1 MTRFLCAG
9 VAPALVWIAAAAGG
23 MAVLG
28 GCGAADKPQP
38 GGSDG
43 ATDTGAANP
52 SDGHTEDT
60 GACADVPLVNWDTFG
75 AGFLLHHCQGCHAS
89 TTPDRYGAPAEV
101 TFDTKADAWA
111 WRDRILERSAIDP
124 PTMPPA
130 GGTSADD
137 RVRLRWWLTCAPEG
151 T

>member
-1 MTRFLCAG
+1 MSPRRLAPLCLSLSLACG
-9 VAPALVWIAAAAGG
+9 GDDAPKGNVGEDDDSAAAADGG
-23 MAVLG
+23 G
-28 GCGAADKPQP
+28 GDDGGA
-38 GGSDG
+38 
-43 ATDTGAANP
+43 
-52 SDGHTEDT
+52 DT

-89 TTPDRYGAPAEV
+89 TAPDRYGAPADV
-101 TFDTKADAWA
+101 TFDTKEEAWA
-111 WRDRILERSAIDP
+111 WRDRILERSAVDP

-137 RVRLRWWLTCAPEG
+137 RVLLRWWLACAPEG

>member
-1 MTRFLCAG
+1 MTSYLHPIFSKLRVG
-9 VAPALVWIAAAAGG
+9 ITALSVGALSLSACGGADGGKAAASEE
-23 MAVLG
+23 
-28 GCGAADKPQP
+28 
-38 GGSDG
+38 GS
-43 ATDTGAANP
+43 DTGAEDQG
-52 SDGHTEDT
+52 DGAIDDT

-75 AGFLLHHCQGCHAS
+75 AGFMLHHCQGCHAS
-89 TTPDRYGAPAEV
+89 TTPDRYGAPADV

-111 WRDRILERSAIDP
+111 WRDRILERSAVDP